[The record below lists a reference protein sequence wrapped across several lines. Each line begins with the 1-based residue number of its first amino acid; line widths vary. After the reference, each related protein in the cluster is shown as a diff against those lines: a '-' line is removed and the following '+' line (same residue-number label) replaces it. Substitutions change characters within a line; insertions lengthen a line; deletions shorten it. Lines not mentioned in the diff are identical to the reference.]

1 MRVVQILVTLSF
13 GDAVSNDCLAI
24 HKLLEKNGYKS
35 SIFVENIDKRINAS
49 YVKKYSSLP
58 KLKADDVILYHLSTG
73 SELNLKVKDFPC
85 RKFLIYHNI
94 TPSHY
99 FASYNGAT
107 TKLCAMGADETILLK
122 DTFEAGFCD
131 SQYNLDE
138 LRKIGYTCPLVVRP
152 ILIPFEDYKKKP
164 SQEVVD
170 KFGSNKDLVKNVI
183 FIGRIAPNKC
193 QEDIISTAYAYNKL
207 YGDEKCKVR
216 FILVGSANGTEK
228 YLSELIAFAKILE
241 LDNVIFT
248 KQIPFDEILG
258 FYKTADCL
266 LCMSEHEGFCV
277 PLVEAMCF
285 DVPILAYK
293 AAAVPETMGDSGVLL
308 ETKDPATSAMY
319 LHEILFEKDLRS
331 QIIEDERERL
341 KRFSYDVVS
350 KEFIDTLKQYI
361 EGVKS

>member
-1 MRVVQILVTLSF
+1 
-13 GDAVSNDCLAI
+13 
-24 HKLLEKNGYKS
+24 
-35 SIFVENIDKRINAS
+35 SIYAENIDKRIDAS

-58 KLKADDVILYHLSTG
+58 KLQSDDVILYHLSTG
-73 SELNLKVKDFPC
+73 SELNQKVKDFPC

-107 TKLCAMGADETILLK
+107 TKLCAMGADETILLE

-138 LRKIGYTCPLVVRP
+138 LRKVGYTCPLVVRP

-164 SQEVVD
+164 SQEIVD
-170 KFGSNKDLVKNVI
+170 KFGSNKDEVKNVI
-183 FIGRIAPNKC
+183 FVGRIAPNKC
-193 QEDIISTAYAYNKL
+193 QEDIVSTAYAYNKL
-207 YGDEKCKVR
+207 FSDEKCKVR

-228 YLSELIAFAKILE
+228 YLAELTAYAKILE

-248 KQIPFDEILG
+248 NQIPFDEILG

-285 DVPILAYK
+285 DV
-293 AAAVPETMGDSGVLL
+293 
-308 ETKDPATSAMY
+308 
-319 LHEILFEKDLRS
+319 
-331 QIIEDERERL
+331 
-341 KRFSYDVVS
+341 
-350 KEFIDTLKQYI
+350 
-361 EGVKS
+361 